1 MLAFVES
8 KNSAPKGKKMSPTAR
23 RLARRLALQALYQWQ
38 MAGAS
43 LATVE
48 AEFREDNDMK
58 VVDQEYFCELLHR
71 IPAQL
76 SQLDDLIMP
85 HLDRTLKELTP
96 IELTI
101 LRMGAYELAKRKD
114 VPYKVVIN
122 EGVNLTKAFGAT
134 DGHKYVN
141 GILDKLARELRSN
154 EI

>member
-1 MLAFVES
+1 
-8 KNSAPKGKKMSPTAR
+8 MSPAAR
-23 RLARRLALQALYQWQ
+23 QKARRLALQALYQWQ
-38 MAGAS
+38 MADAS
-43 LATVE
+43 LSSVE

-71 IPAQL
+71 IPAQV
-76 SQLDDLIMP
+76 SRLDDLITP
-85 HLDRTLKELTP
+85 HLDRALNELTP

-101 LRMGAYELAKRKD
+101 LRIGAYELADRKD
-114 VPYKVVIN
+114 VPYKVIIN

-141 GILDKLARELRSN
+141 GVLDKLARELRSN